1 MRTTI
6 TVLQKKGRN
15 SLNELEPII
24 ETSYSHSSAHLTYPN
39 YHVITGVSN
48 RKRYRRVQVKNL
60 MANRRKWG
68 RRLVWSRIP
77 AWGAG
82 DPGFKS
88 RRPHHSMGTY
98 GFHSFLF
105 VNLLIC
111 LFYCF
116 YWISYRDVSLG
127 PSS

>member
-1 MRTTI
+1 
-6 TVLQKKGRN
+6 
-15 SLNELEPII
+15 
-24 ETSYSHSSAHLTYPN
+24 
-39 YHVITGVSN
+39 
-48 RKRYRRVQVKNL
+48 
-60 MANRRKWG
+60 
-68 RRLVWSRIP
+68 
-77 AWGAG
+77 
-82 DPGFKS
+82 
-88 RRPHHSMGTY
+88 MGTY